1 MTRRGP
7 LARRRGGPR
16 FHASVAARATGATS
30 RCGGRWPRASGG
42 NRRGLLNVC
51 RGARV
56 RRRNSLGR
64 CPIERGQDSR
74 WSPIRFRVQTVGL
87 TGTRPYME
95 PDAQT
100 SGSPAAEVPRN
111 RVSLGG
117 IRRAIETMR
126 WGRRPHD
133 RALIAA
139 YYGLLTS
146 SKVFRGRQGI
156 GVGMFPEFWLGDVA
170 IETPIGRFERRLA
183 RAPNGDAV
191 FVDVGAHIGKYTILA
206 ARLLG
211 SGGRVVAIEPDP
223 SNFAALTTNVAL
235 NRLDNVRAFNVG
247 CWSSDGEKVLHRQLG
262 NLGGHSFVDST
273 EGGAIS
279 VPVRTLDSLLAEAG
293 ATQVDAMKLD
303 VQRAESEVLLGA
315 SSTLQA
321 NRRVTV
327 FFEESGDPQT
337 ASSIRMLRTLG
348 FVVNRLDEVKHVAER
363 PEGL

>member
-1 MTRRGP
+1 M
-7 LARRRGGPR
+7 
-16 FHASVAARATGATS
+16 
-30 RCGGRWPRASGG
+30 
-42 NRRGLLNVC
+42 
-51 RGARV
+51 
-56 RRRNSLGR
+56 
-64 CPIERGQDSR
+64 
-74 WSPIRFRVQTVGL
+74 QTVGL

-100 SGSPAAEVPRN
+100 IGSPAAEVPRN

-170 IETPIGRFERRLA
+170 IETPIGRFACRARTTDFDIVNPNHEAELVRRIERRLA

-348 FVVNRLDEVKHVAER
+348 FVVNRLDEVNHVAER